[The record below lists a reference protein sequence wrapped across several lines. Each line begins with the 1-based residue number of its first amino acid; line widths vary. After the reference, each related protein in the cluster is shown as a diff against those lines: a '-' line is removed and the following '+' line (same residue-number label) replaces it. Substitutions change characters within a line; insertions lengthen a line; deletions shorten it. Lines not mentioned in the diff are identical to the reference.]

1 MDFLPPSVDDALLAI
16 DEEHLSSGPVR
27 ELRRFPD
34 SPSSPPVSPTKAKGQ
49 LSYIL
54 DG

>member
-27 ELRRFPD
+27 ELRHFPD
-34 SPSSPPVSPTKAKGQ
+34 SSSSPPVSPTKAKG
-49 LSYIL
+49 
-54 DG
+54 